1 MSTRRFLVAGVFA
14 AALLAASPL
23 GAQEVLTLEQ
33 ARSSALAHS
42 RTLRKALLAVDSALL
57 TEKLQSYELLPSLSV
72 GAGASA
78 SYPSAS
84 LSASLGVSVSQT
96 IYQGGQLS
104 LLAAIDRIETR
115 MAREQARAEY
125 FSVLANVDNGFYSL
139 LEAQASV
146 EAAQSDLEAYRVHL
160 NLAEAKLEVGIITR
174 YAYLQA
180 ESEAAARQTAL
191 IQSQGQLSV
200 AEGRLASL
208 TGLAPPLSLA
218 AVDFSGQEEVMQ
230 KVGGLA
236 GQNLTALVEA
246 AFQSA
251 SSNNPSLSQYS
262 LASQRAKKQVDLA
275 STGYLPTLGASFS
288 HSFGAGTGQ
297 ALGPGNGSVSLSA
310 SIPLDLWKTRAGVQS
325 AQIVAK
331 QADLE
336 TDDSLQSLRLEI
348 QSAVYDCLSSA
359 RAASSAKKALEYAEN
374 YYQSVLELFKLSSA
388 SSSDLSDAQSLLSAN
403 RTALITARYSFLA
416 SLSSLRSLAG
426 LETESQ
432 LLGLM
437 P

>member
-1 MSTRRFLVAGVFA
+1 MSRFLVAGVFA
-14 AALLAASPL
+14 AALLAASAL
-23 GAQEVLTLEQ
+23 GAQEALSLEQ

-42 RTLRKALLAVDSALL
+42 RTLRRALLAVDSALL
-57 TEKLQSYELLPSLSV
+57 TEKLQSYQLLPSLSV

-84 LSASLGVSVSQT
+84 LGASLGVSVSQT
-96 IYQGGQLS
+96 IYKGGQLS

-115 MAREQARAEY
+115 LAREQARAEY
-125 FSVLANVDNGFYSL
+125 FSVLANVDSGFYGVL
-139 LEAQASV
+139 KAQTSV

-160 NLAEAKLEVGIITR
+160 SLAEAKLEAGIITR

-200 AEGRLASL
+200 AQGRLASL
-208 TGLAPPLSLA
+208 TGLALPLSLA
-218 AVDFSGQEEVMQ
+218 AVDFSGEEEVMR

-246 AFQSA
+246 AFRSA
-251 SSNNPSLSQYS
+251 SSNNPSLSRYS
-262 LASQRAKKQVDLA
+262 LASQRAKKQVELA

-288 HSFGAGTGQ
+288 HSFGVGTGQ
-297 ALGPGNGSVSLSA
+297 ALDPGNGSLSLSA
-310 SIPLDLWKTRAGVQS
+310 SIPLDLWKTKAGVQS

-336 TDDSLQSLRLEI
+336 ADDSVQSLRLEI

-359 RAASSAKKALEYAEN
+359 RSASSAKKALEYAEN

-403 RTALITARYSFLA
+403 RAALITARYSFLA